1 MAAEA
6 SGNLRARAVLTLAAL
21 LPYWRFLSFHALYVT
36 DDYFASDI
44 FNGEL
49 PGRVL
54 AGSILRAGEI
64 PRWTTQLC
72 SGIPLVGLPGDPVGV
87 LAFALLPPAAALDV
101 CVLVL
106 VLAAAHGAY
115 GLARRFGADRT
126 GAVLAGIAFSGC
138 GYFAAQ
144 LKHLSI
150 VSTVAW
156 LPVGLLLLDRAF
168 AAERGGRRAEGGE
181 KTDEGGG
188 RRTEDGAEVATI
200 SRSRRSLYLA
210 LFGLVFAQQVLCGFP
225 QSVYICALVY
235 GGFALFRAIERRRAM
250 GSPYAWIVWLGVAT
264 IAIALGAA
272 AGAIVMLPLA
282 K

>member
-87 LAFALLPPAAALDV
+87 LAFALLPPAAAVRRRQDGRRARRHRVLGLRLLRRAAEASVDRLDRR
-101 CVLVL
+101 
-106 VLAAAHGAY
+106 LAARRSPAAGPRLRCGA
-115 GLARRFGADRT
+115 
-126 GAVLAGIAFSGC
+126 
-138 GYFAAQ
+138 
-144 LKHLSI
+144 
-150 VSTVAW
+150 W
-156 LPVGLLLLDRAF
+156 
-168 AAERGGRRAEGGE
+168 RAEGGGWGKDGRGWRAE
-181 KTDEGGG
+181 DRGRSGG
-188 RRTEDGAEVATI
+188 RND
-200 SRSRRSLYLA
+200 L
-210 LFGLVFAQQVLCGFP
+210 
-225 QSVYICALVY
+225 
-235 GGFALFRAIERRRAM
+235 AIETLVVPCAVRARLRATGAVRLSAIGLHLRARIRRVRAV
-250 GSPYAWIVWLGVAT
+250 SRDRAS
-264 IAIALGAA
+264 
-272 AGAIVMLPLA
+272 
-282 K
+282 